1 MRRMAKSPSPPSPN
15 RIPPCVVI
23 FGDEEYQ
30 KIGALRSALNDLL
43 PPDVDRSM
51 ALCEYDGTRNEE
63 DGGPTLARVMDDLA
77 TLPFLADRRVVVVQ
91 EADKF
96 ISAWRER
103 LENYLA
109 KPHHSATLVLVC
121 RSFMKTTRL
130 YKAAASVGRIHEC
143 KKLTGRALVEFVQSE
158 FARLGKRAAPNVAP
172 RLVELIG
179 GEQGVLAGEVEKLT
193 LYALD
198 RPSVTEQD
206 VDELVGLSREEK
218 VFAVMDMAALGRLP
232 QALTLWQ
239 NVLATDPAAAFR
251 ALGGITF
258 VLRRWLTA
266 HELVAEGQ
274 GVRAI
279 APRVMMWG
287 REAELEQILR
297 RLPVGVVRRLLA
309 AVAELDSQV
318 KTGGR
323 SIEAG
328 VEALLLRLSAPA
340 A

>member
-1 MRRMAKSPSPPSPN
+1 MRRMAKSSPAPAAS
-15 RIPPCVVI
+15 RFPPCVVI

-30 KIGALRSALNDLL
+30 KSAALRSALAELL

-51 ALCEYDGTRNEE
+51 ALCEYDGTRPEE

-77 TLPFLADRRVVVVQ
+77 TLPFLADRRIVVVQ

-96 ISAWRER
+96 ISTWRER

-109 KPHHSATLVLVC
+109 RPHASATLVMIC

-130 YKAAASVGRIHEC
+130 YKAVAAVGRVHEC
-143 KKLTGRALVEFVQSE
+143 KKLNGRALVEFVQSE
-158 FARLGKRAAPNVAP
+158 FARLGKRAAPSVAP
-172 RLVELIG
+172 RLVELVG
-179 GEQGVLAGEVEKLT
+179 AEQGVLAGEVEKLT

-198 RPSVTEQD
+198 RASVTEQD

-218 VFAVMDMAALGRLP
+218 IFAVMDAAALGRLP

-239 NVLATDPAAAFR
+239 NVLSTDPAAAFR

-266 HELVAEGQ
+266 HTLVEEGQ
-274 GVRAI
+274 SPRAI

-297 RLPVGVVRRLLA
+297 RLPDRTVRRLLA
-309 AVAELDSQV
+309 ATADLDSQV

-328 VEALLLRLSAPA
+328 VEALLLALAAPA